1 MSILNKFV
9 FSNLEL
15 GYLFVFLKPRLTKPF
30 QLTIASVLIIFSQ
43 ISHAAPKIENWETS
57 SGLRVYFVNV
67 PELPMLDLRLS
78 FAAGS
83 AYDGEKLGVAGMV
96 VSMLNKGAAGLNA
109 DQLAE
114 TFESVGANYSANAGR
129 DTASISLRTLTLEE
143 QMDTALATWLKV
155 IEKPEFP
162 DADFKRLKKQA
173 LIGLEAEKQ
182 NPGSIANKA
191 FYKNLYP
198 DHPYG
203 QSQNGNEDSINDM
216 STDDLKSFYK
226 QYFVN
231 KNGQIALVGSIDK
244 KQAMEIAETVSKA
257 LTGGDR
263 DNGTKAA
270 AIPEVKPLTAAK
282 TIRIPYPSSQ
292 AHIFIGQPGNKR
304 GDKDYFSLYLG
315 NHELGGSGFTS
326 RLMKEIRVK
335 RGLSY
340 SVYSYFIPM
349 KENGPFMLGLQTKLS
364 QIDEAIKVASDVL
377 ATFQKEGPSEEN
389 LKASKINI
397 SGGFPL
403 RTASNSDILGYIEMI
418 GMYDLPLDYLD
429 TFTQVVNDTTREQV
443 IDAFQRRVD
452 LDKLLTIIV
461 GGEGDVAKTES
472 AESSEKKQST
482 N

>member
-1 MSILNKFV
+1 MSLLNNFK
-9 FSNLEL
+9 L
-15 GYLFVFLKPRLTKPF
+15 GFFKSKSVRLVTA
-30 QLTIASVLIIFSQ
+30 TVLIVFSQ
-43 ISHAAPKIENWETS
+43 ISHAAPKIENWTTT

-83 AYDGEKLGVAGMV
+83 AYDANKLGIAGMTA
-96 VSMLNKGAAGLNA
+96 SMLNKGAAGLNA
-109 DQLAE
+109 DQIAE
-114 TFESVGANYSANAGR
+114 VFESVGANFSASSGR

-143 QMDTALATWLKV
+143 QMGTAIDTWLKV

-162 DADFKRLKKQA
+162 ESDFQRLKKQA
-173 LIGLEAEKQ
+173 LIGLQSEKQ

-203 QSQNGNEDSINDM
+203 QPQNGDEASIDAL
-216 STDDLKSFYK
+216 STNDLKAFYK

-231 KNGQIALVGSIDK
+231 NNGQIALVGAIDK
-244 KQAMEIAETVSKA
+244 QTAKAIAERVSKA
-257 LTGGDR
+257 LEGGNR
-263 DNGTKAA
+263 GVGVKAA

-292 AHIFIGQPGNKR
+292 AHIFIGQPGDKR
-304 GDKDYFSLYLG
+304 GDKDYFPLYLG

-349 KENGPFMLGLQTKLS
+349 KEFGPFMLGLQTKLS
-364 QIDEAIKVASDVL
+364 QTDEAIKVARDVL
-377 ATFQKEGPSEEN
+377 ETFQKEGPSEEN

-418 GMYDLPLDYLD
+418 GMYDLPLNYLD

-443 IDAFQRRVD
+443 IDAFQRRVN
-452 LDKLLTIIV
+452 LDKLLTVIV
-461 GGEGDVAKTES
+461 GGEVEAKKDVVKTDGADS
-472 AESSEKKQST
+472 SDKKESS

>member
-1 MSILNKFV
+1 MLLFKKISLSKSKSLQLVSATILV
-9 FSNLEL
+9 
-15 GYLFVFLKPRLTKPF
+15 
-30 QLTIASVLIIFSQ
+30 IFSQ
-43 ISHAAPKIENWETS
+43 ISQAAPKIENWKTS

-67 PELPMLDLRLS
+67 PELPMLDLSLS

-83 AYDGEKLGVAGMV
+83 AYDGDKFGISGMTT
-96 VSMLNKGAAGLNA
+96 SMLNKGAAGLNA

-129 DTASISLRTLTLEE
+129 DTASINLRTLTLDE
-143 QMDTALATWLKV
+143 QMITALDNWLKV

-162 DADFKRLKKQA
+162 EADFLRLKKQA
-173 LIGLEAEKQ
+173 LIGLQSEKQ

-198 DHPYG
+198 NHPYG
-203 QSQNGNEDSINDM
+203 QPQNGNEESIDALSVN
-216 STDDLKSFYK
+216 DLKAFYK

-231 KNGQIALVGSIDK
+231 KNGQIALVGAIDK
-244 KQAMEIAETVSKA
+244 QQAVVIAERVSKA
-257 LTGGDR
+257 LTAGDR
-263 DNGTKAA
+263 GAGEKAA
-270 AIPEVKPLTAAK
+270 AIPEVKPLAAAK

-292 AHIFIGQPGNKR
+292 AHVFIGQPGNKR
-304 GDKDYFSLYLG
+304 GDKDYFPLYLG

-364 QIDEAIKVASDVL
+364 QTDEAIKVAMEVL
-377 ATFQKEGPSEEN
+377 DTFQKEGPSVEN

-403 RTASNSDILGYIEMI
+403 RTASNSDILGYIDMI
-418 GMYDLPLDYLD
+418 GMYDLPLNYLD
-429 TFTQVVNDTTREQV
+429 TFTQVVNDTSRKQV
-443 IDAFQRRVD
+443 IDAFQRRVN
-452 LDKLLTIIV
+452 LDKLLTVIV
-461 GGEGDVAKTES
+461 GGEGDVAKTDGEDNS
-472 AESSEKKQST
+472 DKKEST

>member
-1 MSILNKFV
+1 MLLFKKISLSKSKSLQLVSATILV
-9 FSNLEL
+9 
-15 GYLFVFLKPRLTKPF
+15 
-30 QLTIASVLIIFSQ
+30 IFSQ
-43 ISHAAPKIENWETS
+43 ISQAAPKIENWETS

-67 PELPMLDLRLS
+67 PELPMLDLSLS

-83 AYDGEKLGVAGMV
+83 AYDGDKLGISGMTA
-96 VSMLNKGAAGLNA
+96 SMLNKGAAGLNA

-129 DTASISLRTLTLEE
+129 DTASINLRTLTFDE
-143 QMDTALATWLKV
+143 QMTTALDNWLKV

-162 DADFKRLKKQA
+162 EADFLRLKKQA
-173 LIGLEAEKQ
+173 LIGLQSEKQ

-198 DHPYG
+198 NHPYG
-203 QSQNGNEDSINDM
+203 QPQNGNEESIDALSVN
-216 STDDLKSFYK
+216 DLKAFYK

-231 KNGQIALVGSIDK
+231 ENGQIALVGAIDK
-244 KQAMEIAETVSKA
+244 QQAVVIAERVSKA
-257 LTGGDR
+257 LTAGDR
-263 DNGTKAA
+263 GAGEKAA
-270 AIPEVKPLTAAK
+270 AIPEVKPLAAAK

-292 AHIFIGQPGNKR
+292 AHVFIGQPGNKR
-304 GDKDYFSLYLG
+304 GDKDYFPLYLG

-364 QIDEAIKVASDVL
+364 QTDEAIKVAMEVL
-377 ATFQKEGPSEEN
+377 DTFQKEGPSVEN

-403 RTASNSDILGYIEMI
+403 RTASNSDILGYIDMI
-418 GMYDLPLDYLD
+418 GMYDLPLNYLD
-429 TFTQVVNDTTREQV
+429 TFTQVVNDTSRKQV
-443 IDAFQRRVD
+443 IDAFQRRVN
-452 LDKLLTIIV
+452 LDKLLTVIV
-461 GGEGDVAKTES
+461 GGEGDVAKTDGEDNS
-472 AESSEKKQST
+472 DKKEST

>member
-1 MSILNKFV
+1 MSLLNKFK
-9 FSNLEL
+9 L
-15 GYLFVFLKPRLTKPF
+15 GFFKSKSVRLVTA
-30 QLTIASVLIIFSQ
+30 TVLIVFSQ
-43 ISHAAPKIENWETS
+43 ISHAAPKIENWITT

-83 AYDGEKLGVAGMV
+83 AYDANKLGIAGMTA
-96 VSMLNKGAAGLNA
+96 SMLNKGAAGLNA
-109 DQLAE
+109 DQIAE
-114 TFESVGANYSANAGR
+114 VFESVGANFSASSGR

-143 QMDTALATWLKV
+143 QMGTAIDTWLKV

-162 DADFKRLKKQA
+162 ESDFQRLKKQA
-173 LIGLEAEKQ
+173 LIGLQSEKQ

-203 QSQNGNEDSINDM
+203 QPQNGDEASIDAL
-216 STDDLKSFYK
+216 STNDLKAFYK

-231 KNGQIALVGSIDK
+231 NNGQIALVGAIDK
-244 KQAMEIAETVSKA
+244 QTAKAIAERVSKA
-257 LTGGDR
+257 LEGGNR
-263 DNGTKAA
+263 GVGVKAA

-292 AHIFIGQPGNKR
+292 AHIFIGQPGDKR
-304 GDKDYFSLYLG
+304 GDKDYFPLYLG

-349 KENGPFMLGLQTKLS
+349 KEFGPFMLGLQTKLS
-364 QIDEAIKVASDVL
+364 QTDEAIKVARDVL
-377 ATFQKEGPSEEN
+377 ETFQKEGPSEEN

-418 GMYDLPLDYLD
+418 GMYDLPLNYLD

-443 IDAFQRRVD
+443 IDAFQRRVN
-452 LDKLLTIIV
+452 LDKLLTVIV
-461 GGEGDVAKTES
+461 GGEVEAKKDVVKTDGADS
-472 AESSEKKQST
+472 SDKKESS

>member
-1 MSILNKFV
+1 MSFLNKLQLGSS
-9 FSNLEL
+9 FS
-15 GYLFVFLKPRLTKPF
+15 FLKSTYIKHIQFATASL
-30 QLTIASVLIIFSQ
+30 LIAFSQ
-43 ISHAAPKIENWETS
+43 LSYAAPQIENWETS

-83 AYDGEKLGVAGMV
+83 AYDGDKLGVAGMTT
-96 VSMLNKGAAGLNA
+96 SMLNKGAAGLNA
-109 DQLAE
+109 DQIAE
-114 TFESVGANYSANAGR
+114 TFESVGANYSADAGR

-143 QMDTALATWLKV
+143 QMDTALSTWLKV

-162 DADFKRLKKQA
+162 EDDFERLKKQA
-173 LIGLEAEKQ
+173 LIGLQSEKQ
-182 NPGSIANKA
+182 NPGSIASKA
-191 FYKNLYP
+191 FYENLYP
-198 DHPYG
+198 NHPYG
-203 QSQNGNEDSINDM
+203 KPQNGDEESIDAM
-216 STDDLKSFYK
+216 STKDLRAFYK
-226 QYFVN
+226 KYFVN

-244 KQAMEIAETVSKA
+244 KQAMEIAEKVSKA

-263 DNGTKAA
+263 GVGVKAA
-270 AIPEVKPLTAAK
+270 AIPEVKSLDAAK

-292 AHIFIGQPGNKR
+292 AHVYIGQPGNKR
-304 GDKDYFSLYLG
+304 GDKDYFPLYLG

-349 KENGPFMLGLQTKLS
+349 KEFGPFMLGLQTKLS
-364 QIDEAIKVASDVL
+364 QTDEAIEVARDVL
-377 ATFQKEGPSEEN
+377 KTFQDEGPSEEN

-418 GMYDLPLDYLD
+418 GMYDLPLNYLD
-429 TFTQVVNDTTREQV
+429 TFTKVVNDTTREQV
-443 IDAFQRRVD
+443 IDAFKRRVN

-461 GGEGDVAKTES
+461 GGEAVAVKTDS
-472 AESSEKKQST
+472 ADTDSTEISDKKKST

>member
-1 MSILNKFV
+1 MLLFKKISLSKSKSLQLVSATILV
-9 FSNLEL
+9 
-15 GYLFVFLKPRLTKPF
+15 
-30 QLTIASVLIIFSQ
+30 IFSQ
-43 ISHAAPKIENWETS
+43 ISQAAPKIENWETS

-67 PELPMLDLRLS
+67 PELPMLDLSLS

-83 AYDGEKLGVAGMV
+83 AYDGDKFGISGMTT
-96 VSMLNKGAAGLNA
+96 SMLNKGAAGLNA

-129 DTASISLRTLTLEE
+129 DTASINLRTLTLDE
-143 QMDTALATWLKV
+143 QMITALDNWLKV

-162 DADFKRLKKQA
+162 EADFLRLKKQA
-173 LIGLEAEKQ
+173 LIGLQSEKQ

-198 DHPYG
+198 NHPYG
-203 QSQNGNEDSINDM
+203 QPQNGNEESIDALSVN
-216 STDDLKSFYK
+216 DLKAFYK

-231 KNGQIALVGSIDK
+231 KNGQIALVGAIDK
-244 KQAMEIAETVSKA
+244 QQAVVIAERVSKA
-257 LTGGDR
+257 LTAGDR
-263 DNGTKAA
+263 GAGEKAA
-270 AIPEVKPLTAAK
+270 AIPEVKPLAAAK

-292 AHIFIGQPGNKR
+292 AHVFIGQPGNKR
-304 GDKDYFSLYLG
+304 GDKDYFPLYLG

-364 QIDEAIKVASDVL
+364 QTDEAIKVAMEVL
-377 ATFQKEGPSEEN
+377 DTFQKEGPSVEN

-403 RTASNSDILGYIEMI
+403 RTASNSDILGYIDMI
-418 GMYDLPLDYLD
+418 GMYDLPLNYLD
-429 TFTQVVNDTTREQV
+429 TFTQVVNDTSRKQV
-443 IDAFQRRVD
+443 IDAFQRRVN
-452 LDKLLTIIV
+452 LDKLLTVIV
-461 GGEGDVAKTES
+461 GGEGDVAKTDGEDNS
-472 AESSEKKQST
+472 DKKEST